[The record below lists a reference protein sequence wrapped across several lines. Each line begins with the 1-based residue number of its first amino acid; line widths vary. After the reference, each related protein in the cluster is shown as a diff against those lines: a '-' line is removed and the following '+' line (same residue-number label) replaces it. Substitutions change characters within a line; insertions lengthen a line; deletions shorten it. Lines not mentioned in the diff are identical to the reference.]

1 VLFIILQHTHN
12 LMNFIPK
19 KTNSLGFQKDPK
31 DTKVIV
37 AMSGGV
43 DSSTVA
49 GLMKMEGYNV
59 SGVTLKLYDDAKS
72 SNKGRQCCAGQDI
85 LDAKRVA
92 QQLNINHKILYYQ
105 KKFKKDVINSFIE
118 SYVAGETPIP
128 CVQCNQTVKFRDLYS
143 YAKEMK
149 VDALVTGHYVNRIK
163 LNQNVEMYRAVD
175 ISRDQSYFLFSTT
188 QEQLNFLRF
197 PLGRMKKSETRKIAS
212 ELKLNVADKPDSQDI
227 CFVPNG
233 DYASVIRNFKPESFK
248 KGNILDVKGNIIGQH
263 EGIINFTI
271 GQRKGIRIAHEEPLY
286 VVNINSKKNEVIVG
300 KKEFL
305 NVEKIY
311 LKDLNILSEINPL
324 DNNFFIKVR
333 STGRLIKSKIVLEN
347 KKAEVKLLEQENGIS
362 PGQACVFYSKTKLG
376 DKVLGGGWIAST
388 ANNFSP
394 R

>member
-19 KTNSLGFQKDPK
+19 KINSLGFQKDPK

-59 SGVTLKLYDDAKS
+59 SGVTLKLYDDDKS
-72 SNKGRQCCAGQDI
+72 SKKGRQCCAGQDI

-286 VVNINSKKNEVIVG
+286 VININSKKNEVIVG

-333 STGRLIKSKIVLEN
+333 STGRLIKSKIVLKN

>member
-1 VLFIILQHTHN
+1 MLFIILQHTHN

-333 STGRLIKSKIVLEN
+333 STGRLIKSKIVLKN